1 MILSFTVSNY
11 RSFKDEVTFS
21 MMPSDRVKGVHSK
34 HLTRHGILRTGVIY
48 GANGAGKSNLFK
60 ALARLKDLAS
70 NQTNLPRDPFRFS
83 QQENVPTVFD
93 LIFSVDGKRFRY
105 GVAEGTSEILEE
117 WYSYYDQDGLEHII
131 YERKRTEDGTPKILA
146 YFAENPNDSRLSA
159 LATVGVPP
167 FRTFLA
173 SALANLQKS
182 AYGELAPILDW
193 FENLQLVSPSATVGS
208 LARMLSNGGF
218 RAFASDI
225 LRLASTG
232 VDRLKIEKKELSEE
246 TLERLFPGKFGEARE
261 ALKQGALPSVRI
273 QEGLE
278 LCYELKN
285 GRDSFYTLSI
295 GSEHKVAEGDVICM
309 NVVEESDGTR
319 RLLNLLPALYHMTSG
334 ASVFFIDEIDRS
346 MHPLLSRTFLEFF
359 LEKCDGSQ
367 LILTTHEANLL
378 DLDLLRRDEIW
389 FTEKDSSGATHI
401 YPLTEFHDRG
411 GDNLRKHYL
420 QGRFGAVPFL
430 GDLVSFR
437 QAINKE

>member
-1 MILSFTVSNY
+1 
-11 RSFKDEVTFS
+11 
-21 MMPSDRVKGVHSK
+21 SDRVKGVHSK

-93 LIFSVDGKRFRY
+93 LIFSVDGKHFRY

-146 YFAENPNDSRLSA
+146 YFSENPNDSRLSA

-261 ALKQGALPSVRI
+261 ALKQGVLPSVRI

-334 ASVFFIDEIDRS
+334 ASVFFID
-346 MHPLLSRTFLEFF
+346 
-359 LEKCDGSQ
+359 
-367 LILTTHEANLL
+367 
-378 DLDLLRRDEIW
+378 
-389 FTEKDSSGATHI
+389 
-401 YPLTEFHDRG
+401 
-411 GDNLRKHYL
+411 
-420 QGRFGAVPFL
+420 
-430 GDLVSFR
+430 
-437 QAINKE
+437 